1 MNNIAILDN
10 SVQLPQN
17 DKSGQ
22 LQQLHTH
29 FDEKYRT
36 SWCYMQ
42 GLPRPCF
49 TPGLLKGFQQYIR
62 TITREMQET
71 NGEKYDFIVVASDV
85 EGIFNLGGDLALFK
99 QSIEEGRKEELLTYA
114 ISCIDVLYAN
124 MTHLGQDLSTISL
137 VQGDALGG
145 GFEAALASN
154 VLVAEKGVKMGLPEV
169 LFNLFPGMGAYSFLS
184 RKVGPSLAEKIILSG
199 KMYTS
204 DELYGMGV
212 VDILAEKNEGESAV
226 YDYIKSVSR
235 QSNSYQAL
243 RKVKDVCNPITYK
256 ELVDITKIWVDAA
269 FNLTDRDLKM
279 MNRLIRRQNSLA

>member
-1 MNNIAILDN
+1 MNNIAFLDN
-10 SVQLPQN
+10 SNQLDLN
-17 DKSGQ
+17 HESE
-22 LQQLHTH
+22 QQLHNY

-49 TPGLLKGFQQYIR
+49 TPDLLKGFQKYI
-62 TITREMQET
+62 TMIKKEMAET
-71 NGEKYDFIVVASDV
+71 NGEKYDFVVVASDV

-99 QSIEEGRKEELLTYA
+99 QCIEEGRKEELLTYA

-124 MTHLGQDLSTISL
+124 MTHLEQNLTTISL

-169 LFNLFPGMGAYSFLS
+169 LFNLFPGMGAFSFLS
-184 RKVGPSLAEKIILSG
+184 RKVGAALAEQIILSG
-199 KMYTS
+199 KLYTS
-204 DELYGMGV
+204 DELYQMGI
-212 VDILAEKNEGESAV
+212 VDVLAEKNDGESAV
-226 YDYIKSVSR
+226 YEYIKTVSR

-269 FNLTDRDLKM
+269 FNLTDRDLKI